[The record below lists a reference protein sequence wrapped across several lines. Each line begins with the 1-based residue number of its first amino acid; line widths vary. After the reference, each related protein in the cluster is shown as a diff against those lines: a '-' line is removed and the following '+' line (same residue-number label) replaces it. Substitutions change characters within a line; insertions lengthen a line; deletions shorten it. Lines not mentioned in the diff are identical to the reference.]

1 MITEMAETPKWT
13 LRPWKSTVEKQL
25 NSWSMYV
32 PGQSN
37 TPEMLEMK
45 RFKGI
50 IAFSEW
56 FSSLVWSNREQTV
69 VPSILIILHSTNN
82 ITQIY

>member
-1 MITEMAETPKWT
+1 MAFSEQEFANMITEMAETPKWT
-13 LRPWKSTVEKQL
+13 LRPWRSTVEKQL

-45 RFKGI
+45 RFKGA
-50 IAFSEW
+50 IAVFCL
-56 FSSLVWSNREQTV
+56 F
-69 VPSILIILHSTNN
+69 LHY
-82 ITQIY
+82 I